1 MTASSSNQ
9 SLTKIPGVVRATPRS
24 HGRTSDLLAGGLQ
37 RHNTTGES
45 LLWVCHFCFKYMA
58 EGGPWELHKVCYRG
72 PSLQFLTNIDILS
85 KKDCKMKHPPGK
97 KVYQR
102 GAHIIWEVDGAR
114 EKVSSN
120 LLTVEMTSSKCTS
133 SFTAKIY
140 HSSENYSSMSRLYF
154 LIVTI
159 VRNPPLL
166 YFRLPLSKIFDSSIL
181 HPHRRQIVG
190 RPYFRV
196 LLQGLSNT
204 LFIGRVLRRNFRKNY
219 PMTTT
224 TLPAL

>member
-1 MTASSSNQ
+1 MEGRRIYSRVDCKDIIPRESHSSGCAIFASNTWQ
-9 SLTKIPGVVRATPRS
+9 KV
-24 HGRTSDLLAGGLQ
+24 DLG
-37 RHNTTGES
+37 N
-45 LLWVCHFCFKYMA
+45 CIKYVIA
-58 EGGPWELHKVCYRG
+58 V
-72 PSLQFLTNIDILS
+72 PSLQFLTDIGILL

-166 YFRLPLSKIFDSSIL
+166 YFRLPLSRIFDSSIL
-181 HPHRRQIVG
+181 HPHRRQIIR
-190 RPYFRV
+190 RPHFRV
-196 LLQGLSNT
+196 LLQGPSNT
-204 LFIGRVLRRNFRKNY
+204 FFIGRVLRRNVRKNY